1 MLKQRIITALVL
13 GALLLLAL
21 FKLPTQWFTWLS
33 LGVFGYAAYEWSK
46 LAEIKS
52 TVNQLLYAG
61 GAVLL
66 GLALYLGFL
75 DETLWTLTGQLTDNN
90 YILMFIACIWWFIS
104 SLLVMIYPRGNRVWQ
119 HQPLVKAVFGY
130 LTVVPA
136 WLALLTIRNWHY
148 VLDEDK
154 GAWLALFV
162 FGIVWAADIGAYFAG
177 KKFGS
182 HKLMP
187 NVSPGKTIE
196 GFLGGMVAVVL
207 LTLYVLWN
215 VEVSLGD
222 WIVLTLCC
230 IAIGVISAFG
240 DLSESMLK
248 RDAGMKDSGNILP
261 GHGGL
266 LDRIDSLTAAMPVF
280 LVFFSNFYL
289 S

>member
-1 MLKQRIITALVL
+1 MLKQRIITALIL

-21 FKLPTQWFTWLS
+21 FNLPTDWFTWLS

-52 TVNQLLYAG
+52 KVNQLLYAG
-61 GAVLL
+61 GSIAL
-66 GLALYLGFL
+66 GLALYFGYL
-75 DETLWTLTGQLTDNN
+75 DQNLWTITGQLTDQN
-90 YILMFIACIWWFIS
+90 YILMLCACCWWLLS
-104 SLLVMIYPRGNRVWQ
+104 SILVLIYPRGNRVWQ
-119 HQPLVKAVFGY
+119 HQPIVKAVFGY
-130 LTVVPA
+130 LTVIPA
-136 WLALLTIRNWHY
+136 WIALLTIRNWHY
-148 VLDEDK
+148 ELDADK

-177 KKFGS
+177 RRFGS

-187 NVSPGKTIE
+187 RVSPGKTIE

-207 LTLYVLWN
+207 LTVYVLWN
-215 VEVSLGD
+215 SETSMD
-222 WIVLTLCC
+222 SWFVLILSCV
-230 IAIGVISAFG
+230 AIGVISAFG

-280 LVFFSNFYL
+280 LVFFSHFYL
-289 S
+289 N

>member
-1 MLKQRIITALVL
+1 MLKQRIITALIL

-21 FKLPTQWFTWLS
+21 FNLPSDWFTWLS

-52 TVNQLLYAG
+52 AVNQLLYAG
-61 GAVLL
+61 GSVAL
-66 GLALYLGFL
+66 GLALYLGYL
-75 DETLWTLTGQLTDNN
+75 EQDLWTITGQLTEQN
-90 YILMFIACIWWFIS
+90 YLLMLCACCWWFVS
-104 SLLVMIYPRGNRVWQ
+104 SVLVLIYPRGNRVWQ
-119 HQPLVKAVFGY
+119 HQPIVKAVFGY
-130 LTVVPA
+130 LTVIPA
-136 WLALLTIRNWHY
+136 WLALLTIRQWHY
-148 VLDEDK
+148 ELDVDK

-177 KKFGS
+177 RRFGS

-187 NVSPGKTIE
+187 RVSPGKTIE
-196 GFLGGMVAVVL
+196 GFLGGMAAVVL
-207 LTLYVLWN
+207 LTVYVLWN
-215 VEVSLGD
+215 SETSMD
-222 WIVLTLCC
+222 SWFVLILSCV
-230 IAIGVISAFG
+230 AIGVISAFG

-280 LVFFSNFYL
+280 LVFFSHFYL
-289 S
+289 N

>member
-1 MLKQRIITALVL
+1 MLKQRIITALIL
-13 GALLLLAL
+13 GVLLLLAL
-21 FKLPTQWFTWLS
+21 FQLPTEWFTWMS

-52 TVNQLLYAG
+52 KVNQLLYAG

-66 GLALYLGFL
+66 GVVLYFGFL
-75 DETLWTLTGQLTDNN
+75 DQTLWTLTGQLTENN
-90 YILMFIACIWWFIS
+90 YLLMFVACIWWFVS

-119 HQPLVKAVFGY
+119 HQPVVKAVFGY

-148 VLDEDK
+148 ILDEDK

-196 GFLGGMVAVVL
+196 GFLGGMAAVVL

-215 VEVSLGD
+215 TDVSLSD
-222 WIVLTLCC
+222 WAVLTLCC